1 MIPLVVFDIDGTL
14 IGASGQV
21 DNRFWEAAE
30 EVLAAGVK
38 MAVCTGRPGMGIALK
53 IAKRLGAPNPHVFQ
67 SGAHVGYTDGRT
79 VKVVALKESDTRQ
92 IIELSRD
99 AGAVLELYTP
109 NALYVERTTDL
120 SERHAAMIGVTALV
134 RDLEEVAASEPVVRA
149 QWVVPLSEQM
159 TLAAQA
165 PTGVQ
170 LSHAVSPALPD
181 IAFVSV
187 TRQGVS
193 KASAVK
199 QLAEHMRIPLE
210 RVMAVGDSEGDL
222 PMLLEVGHPR
232 IMANATPELR
242 EQFPVLGHV
251 DEVGAIE
258 ALTEAL
264 QLT

>member
-1 MIPLVVFDIDGTL
+1 MIPLVVFDLDGTL
-14 IGASGQV
+14 IGSSGQV

-30 EVLAAGVK
+30 EALTAGVK
-38 MAVCTGRPGMGIALK
+38 IAVCTGRPGMGIALK
-53 IAKRLGAPNPHVFQ
+53 VAKRLGAANPHVFQ

-99 AGAVLELYTP
+99 AGAMLELYTP
-109 NALYVERTTDL
+109 NSLYVERTTDL

-134 RDLEEVAASEPVVRA
+134 RDLEDVAASEPVVRA
-149 QWVVPLSEQM
+149 QWVVPLSAEM
-159 TLAAQA
+159 DLAAQA
-165 PTGVQ
+165 PAGVQ
-170 LSHAVSPALPD
+170 RSHAVSPALPD
-181 IAFVSV
+181 MAFVSL
-187 TRQGVS
+187 TREGVS

-199 QLAEHMRIPLE
+199 VLAEHMRIPLE

-232 IMANATPELR
+232 IMANATPDLLER
-242 EQFPVLGHV
+242 FPVLGPV

-258 ALTEAL
+258 ALEEAL
-264 QLT
+264 TLT